1 MLSWLLS
8 KCDVEKA
15 MNGDIADET
24 AVEVCPEKVHPCIID
39 ENVNL
44 CRIRPYFTK
53 DAWLLVKNVIK
64 QVEKNPTWFCNVCKN
79 DVEEE
84 SVSCDLF
91 KLVPFSVCFS

>member
-1 MLSWLLS
+1 
-8 KCDVEKA
+8 

-39 ENVNL
+39 ENANL

-64 QVEKNPTWFCNVCKN
+64 QVEKIRHDSAMFARMMLKKRVCP
-79 DVEEE
+79 VT
-84 SVSCDLF
+84 
-91 KLVPFSVCFS
+91 LV